1 MSALDLLSDIAKDR
15 ALTSELAAWRLWAAK
30 RLCDCE
36 AYAQLGSQ
44 PTLAEIDLH
53 RDGCRYK
60 IVATD
65 LGETE

>member
-1 MSALDLLSDIAKDR
+1 MDFPSVKMGLKRPDQ
-15 ALTSELAAWRLWAAK
+15 TSELAAWRLWAAK

-44 PTLAEIDLH
+44 PTLAEIDRH